1 MEAQRRGVQGPGPW
15 LRRHGMTWA
24 CVARASAVVE
34 PDVLL
39 RMSGRKA
46 SFLVVAWVTAQD
58 QHTMR

>member
-1 MEAQRRGVQGPGPW
+1 
-15 LRRHGMTWA
+15 MTWA

-34 PDVLL
+34 PDVPF

-46 SFLVVAWVTAQD
+46 SLLVVAWVTAQD

>member
-1 MEAQRRGVQGPGPW
+1 
-15 LRRHGMTWA
+15 MTWA